1 MAKQRLKQGE
11 KILFGIAI
19 VFMVAAVIGYVMLE
33 AYRVRSDKPIFA
45 SKTHYDLSPEG
56 LKGSAVFRKRRCTS
70 CHRALR
76 NGTNMGLSLDGVGSR
91 RSREWL
97 YNFLR
102 DPEATYGAPTV
113 DHGYPPKEAAYVAS
127 LPDEELRYLA
137 TFISELKAEQGSAA
151 APEPPSGRSEFIDSM
166 VGTFAPRS
174 WKEKYKDVRERDGAQ
189 QQGDKNE
196 Q

>member
-1 MAKQRLKQGE
+1 MLKDRN
-11 KILFGIAI
+11 IP
-19 VFMVAAVIGYVMLE
+19 YN
-33 AYRVRSDKPIFA
+33 YREYTQDP
-45 SKTHYDLSPEG
+45 LSEEELRDVLGKLG
-56 LKGSAVFRKRRCTS
+56 LPASAVFRKRRCTS

-113 DHGYPPKEAAYVAS
+113 DHGYPPKEASYVAS
-127 LPDEELRYLA
+127 LPDEELQYLA
-137 TFISELKAEQGSAA
+137 TFLPELKADQGSAA

-166 VGTFAPRS
+166 VGAFAPKS
-174 WKEKYKDVRERDGAQ
+174 WKEKYKDVRERDGEQQ
-189 QQGDKNE
+189 QQGDRNE